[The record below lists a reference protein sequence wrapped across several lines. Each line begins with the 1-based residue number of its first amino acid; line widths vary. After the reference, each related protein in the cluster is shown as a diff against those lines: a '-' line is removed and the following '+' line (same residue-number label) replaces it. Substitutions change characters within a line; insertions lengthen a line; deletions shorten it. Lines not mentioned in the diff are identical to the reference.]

1 MNQTRKSK
9 PKPIPRLLR
18 AKVKPL
24 RQTIAQQ
31 IRLAMTVARGDKPLA
46 AALLGIG
53 KTTLYRRLQEMSHK

>member
-1 MNQTRKSK
+1 MTQTRKSK
-9 PKPIPRLLR
+9 PEPIPRKLR

-24 RQTIAQQ
+24 RQTIERQ
-31 IRLAMTVARGDKPLA
+31 IRLAMTVSRRDKQLA